1 MLRKKKVIHLKNDDL
16 IPSLIVTFIPQ
27 INRNGDKKGVRENSC
42 RIWQA
47 MYLQYSGTDNGRR
60 DIAEAVRDE
69 RLHLEERARRRGA
82 TFRPIR
88 VASG

>member
-1 MLRKKKVIHLKNDDL
+1 MI
-16 IPSLIVTFIPQ
+16 TFIPQ
-27 INRNGDKKGVRENSC
+27 ISRNGDQKSVREDSC

-47 MYLQYSGTDNGRR
+47 MHLQHSGADDGRR

-69 RLHLEERARRRGA
+69 RLHLEERVQHRRA